1 MKTITKILDEE
12 LAMNKEELLKEYK
25 NVYGEDAKDV
35 FFSPGRINVIGEH
48 TDYNGGHVFPAAI
61 SLGVYGVYG
70 PREDNKVRLY
80 SGNVDGDIVEFD
92 LDDSSVEKDDR
103 FWTNYFKGM
112 LTYLKERAD
121 GDKINHGFNLYIKAT
136 LPSGSGLSSS
146 AAIEMLMGIIL
157 KDEFNLDVD
166 RVTLAKL
173 GQKTENEFV
182 GLNSGIMDQFAC
194 IMGKKD
200 NAIFLDTNT
209 MEYEYKPLKLG
220 EYEIII
226 MSTNKEHTLA
236 DSAYNDRVRECHDA
250 LTKLQTKLN
259 IKALGELDE
268 ESFDEYSYLINDET
282 EIRRARH
289 AVFENQRTL
298 HATKAMEDADLE
310 KLGRLI
316 NASHVSLHYDYEVT
330 GKELDTLAEAAWKQD
345 GVLGARMIG
354 GGFGGSAIAIVKKD
368 KAEEFKKN
376 VGKIYRNKIGYDAS
390 FYDAEIVD
398 GTKRI

>member
-1 MKTITKILDEE
+1 
-12 LAMNKEELLKEYK
+12 MNKEELLTEYEK
-25 NVYGEDAKDV
+25 TFNENGQDV

-70 PREDNKVRLY
+70 PRDDTKVRLY
-80 SGNVDGDIVEFD
+80 SGDVDGDVVEFD
-92 LDDSSVEKDDR
+92 INDTTVEKDDR
-103 FWTNYFKGM
+103 FWANYFKGM
-112 LTYLKERAD
+112 ITYLREKYD
-121 GDKINHGFNLYIKAT
+121 NINHGFNLYIKAN

-166 RVTLAKL
+166 RIALAKM
-173 GQKTENEFV
+173 GQRTENEFV

-200 NAIFLDTNT
+200 SAIFLDCNT
-209 MEYEYKPLKLG
+209 LEYEYKPLALG
-220 EYEIII
+220 DYEIII
-226 MSTNKEHTLA
+226 MATNKPHTLA

-250 LTKLQTKLN
+250 LEKLQQKLDV
-259 IKALGELDE
+259 KSLGELDNDTL
-268 ESFDEYSYLINDET
+268 DEYSYLINDET
-282 EIRRARH
+282 ELKRARH
-289 AVFENQRTL
+289 AVSENQRTL
-298 HATKAMEDADLE
+298 RATKAMQDGDLE

-316 NASHVSLHYDYEVT
+316 DASHVSLHYDYEVT
-330 GKELDTLAEAAWKQD
+330 GDELDTLAKASWKQP

-354 GGFGGSAIAIVKKD
+354 GGFGGSAIAIVKKSE
-368 KAEEFKKN
+368 AENFKQN
-376 VGKIYRNKIGYDAS
+376 VGKIYRDKIGYDAS

-398 GTKRI
+398 GTKKI

>member
-1 MKTITKILDEE
+1 MEKQ
-12 LAMNKEELLKEYK
+12 ELLSAYK
-25 NVYGEDAKDV
+25 DTFGEEGQDV

-70 PREDNKVRLY
+70 PRNDNKVNLF
-80 SGNVDGDIVEFD
+80 SGNVDGPIVEFD
-92 LDDSSVEKDDR
+92 LDDSSVEKGNH

-112 LTYLKERAD
+112 ITYLRQRED

-146 AAIEMLMGIIL
+146 AALEMLMGIIL
-157 KDEFNLDVD
+157 KEEFELDVT
-166 RVTLAKL
+166 RPEIARL

-200 NAIFLDTNT
+200 SAIFLDCNT
-209 MEYEYKPLKLG
+209 MDYEYKPLKLG
-220 EYEIII
+220 DYEIII

-236 DSAYNDRVRECHDA
+236 DSAYNDRVAECGSA
-250 LTKLQTKLN
+250 LKKLQKKLD
-259 IKALGELDE
+259 IKALGEIDE
-268 ESFDEYSYLINDET
+268 DTFDEYSYLINDAT
-282 EIRRARH
+282 ELKRARH
-289 AVFENQRTL
+289 AVTENQRTIR
-298 HATKAMEDADLE
+298 ATKAMEDNDLE

-330 GKELDTLAEAAWKQD
+330 GKELDTLAETAWKQP

-354 GGFGGSAIAIVKKD
+354 GGFGGSAIAIVKKSE
-368 KAEEFKKN
+368 AENFKKN
-376 VGKIYRNKIGYDAS
+376 VGQAYRDAVGYEAS

>member
-1 MKTITKILDEE
+1 
-12 LAMNKEELLKEYK
+12 MNKDELIK
-25 NVYGEDAKDV
+25 NYQKVFGKNEKDV

-70 PREDNKVRLY
+70 PRNDNKVCLY
-80 SGNVDGDIVEFD
+80 SGNIDGEIVEFD
-92 LDDSSVEKDDR
+92 LNDDTVEKDDR
-103 FWTNYFKGM
+103 FWANYFKGM
-112 LTYLKERAD
+112 ITYLRQRED
-121 GDKINHGFNLYIKAT
+121 GNKINHGFNLYIKAD

-146 AAIEMLMGIIL
+146 AAIEMLMGMIL
-157 KDEFNLDVD
+157 KDEFDLDINRPD
-166 RVTLAKL
+166 LARL

-194 IMGKKD
+194 IMGKND
-200 NAIFLDTNT
+200 SAIFLDCNT
-209 MEYEYKPLKLG
+209 MEYEYLPLKLG
-220 EYEIII
+220 DYEIII

-236 DSAYNDRVRECHDA
+236 DSAYNNRVRECKNA
-250 LTKLQTKLN
+250 LEKLQTKLG
-259 IKALGELDE
+259 ITSLGELD
-268 ESFDEYSYLINDET
+268 SQTFDEYAYLINDKT
-282 EIRRARH
+282 EIKRARH
-289 AVFENQRTL
+289 AVNENERTIR
-298 HATKAMEDADLE
+298 ATKAMKDNDLE
-310 KLGRLI
+310 KLGHLI

-368 KAEEFKKN
+368 KAEDFKKN
-376 VGKIYRNKIGYDAS
+376 VGKIYRDKVGYDAS

-398 GTKRI
+398 GTKKI

>member
-1 MKTITKILDEE
+1 
-12 LAMNKEELLKEYK
+12 MNKDELIK
-25 NVYGEDAKDV
+25 NYQKVFGKNEKDV

-70 PREDNKVRLY
+70 PRNNNKVCLY
-80 SGNVDGDIVEFD
+80 SGNVDGEIVEFD
-92 LDDSSVEKDDR
+92 LNDDTVEKDDR
-103 FWTNYFKGM
+103 FWANYFKGM
-112 LTYLKERAD
+112 ITYLRQREDRN
-121 GDKINHGFNLYIKAT
+121 KINHGFNLYIKAD

-146 AAIEMLMGIIL
+146 AAIEMLMGMIL
-157 KDEFNLDVD
+157 KDEFDLDID
-166 RVTLAKL
+166 RPDLARL

-200 NAIFLDTNT
+200 SAIFLDCNT
-209 MEYEYKPLKLG
+209 MKYEYMPLKLG
-220 EYEIII
+220 DYEIII

-236 DSAYNDRVRECHDA
+236 DSAYNDRVRECKNA
-250 LTKLQTKLN
+250 LEELKTKLDITS
-259 IKALGELDE
+259 LGELD
-268 ESFDEYSYLINDET
+268 SQTFDEYVYLINDET
-282 EIRRARH
+282 EIKRARH
-289 AVFENQRTL
+289 AVNENERTIR
-298 HATKAMEDADLE
+298 ATKAMKNNDLE
-310 KLGRLI
+310 KLGHLI
-316 NASHVSLHYDYEVT
+316 NASHISLHYDYEVT
-330 GKELDTLAEAAWKQD
+330 GKELDTLAEAAWKQE

-376 VGKIYRNKIGYDAS
+376 VGKIYRDKVGYDAS

-398 GTKRI
+398 GTKKI

>member
-1 MKTITKILDEE
+1 
-12 LAMNKEELLKEYK
+12 MNKEELLKEYETTF
-25 NVYGEDAKDV
+25 GEKGKDV

-70 PREDNKVRLY
+70 PREDKKVRLF

-92 LDDSSVEKDDR
+92 IDDTTVEKDDR
-103 FWTNYFKGM
+103 FWANYFKGM
-112 LTYLKERAD
+112 ITYLREKYD
-121 GDKINHGFNLYIKAT
+121 NIDHGFNLYIKAN

-157 KDEFNLDVD
+157 KDEFDLDVD
-166 RVTLAKL
+166 RIALAKM
-173 GQKTENEFV
+173 GQRTENEFV

-200 NAIFLDTNT
+200 SAIFLDCNT
-209 MEYEYKPLKLG
+209 LDYEYKPLALG
-220 EYEIII
+220 DYEIII
-226 MSTNKEHTLA
+226 MATNKPHTLA

-250 LTKLQTKLN
+250 VKKLQAKLD
-259 IKALGELDE
+259 IKTLGELDNDT
-268 ESFDEYSYLINDET
+268 FDEYAYLINNET
-282 EIRRARH
+282 EIKRARH
-289 AVFENQRTL
+289 AVSENQRTL
-298 HATKAMEDADLE
+298 RATKAMQDGDLE

-316 NASHVSLHYDYEVT
+316 DASHVSLHYDYEVT
-330 GKELDTLAEAAWKQD
+330 GQELDTLAEASWAQP

-368 KAEEFKKN
+368 QAEAFKKN
-376 VGKIYRNKIGYDAS
+376 VGKIYRDKIGYDAS

>member
-1 MKTITKILDEE
+1 
-12 LAMNKEELLKEYK
+12 MNKQDLLTAYEKTF
-25 NVYGEDAKDV
+25 GEKGQDI

-70 PREDNKVRLY
+70 PRQDNKVRLF
-80 SGNVDGDIVEFD
+80 SGNVEGNIVEFD
-92 LDDSSVEKDDR
+92 LADEKVEKDDR

-112 LTYLKERAD
+112 LTYLRHSDE
-121 GDKINHGFNLYIKAT
+121 GQKINHGFNLYIKAT

-157 KDEFNLDVD
+157 KNEFGLKVE
-166 RVTLAKL
+166 RPALARM
-173 GQKTENEFV
+173 GQRTENEFV

-209 MEYEYKPLKLG
+209 MKYEYKPLKLG
-220 EYEIII
+220 DYEIVI
-226 MSTNKEHTLA
+226 MSTNKAHTLA
-236 DSAYNDRVRECHDA
+236 DSAYNDRVKECHAA
-250 LTKLQTKLN
+250 LKKLQTKLN
-259 IKALGELDE
+259 IKALGDLDLNT
-268 ESFDEYSYLINDET
+268 FDEYSYLINDET
-282 EIRRARH
+282 ELKRARH
-289 AVFENQRTL
+289 AVSENGRTIR
-298 HATKAMEDADLE
+298 ATKAMEDGDLA

-330 GKELDTLAEAAWKQD
+330 GKELDTLAETAWQQP

-354 GGFGGSAIAIVKKD
+354 GGFGGSAIAIVKKSE
-368 KAEEFKKN
+368 AENFKKN
-376 VGKIYRNKIGYDAS
+376 VGQAYRDKIGYDAS

-398 GTKRI
+398 GTKQI

>member
-1 MKTITKILDEE
+1 
-12 LAMNKEELLKEYK
+12 MNKEELLKEYETTF
-25 NVYGEDAKDV
+25 GEKGKDV

-70 PREDNKVRLY
+70 PREDKKVCLF

-92 LDDSSVEKDDR
+92 IDDTTVEKDDR
-103 FWTNYFKGM
+103 FWANYFKGM
-112 LTYLKERAD
+112 ITYLREKYD
-121 GDKINHGFNLYIKAT
+121 NIDHGFNLYIKAN

-166 RVTLAKL
+166 RIALAKM
-173 GQKTENEFV
+173 GQRTENEFV

-200 NAIFLDTNT
+200 SAIFLDCNT
-209 MEYEYKPLKLG
+209 LDYEYKPLALG
-220 EYEIII
+220 DYEIII
-226 MSTNKEHTLA
+226 MATNKPHTLA
-236 DSAYNDRVRECHDA
+236 ASAYNDRVRECHDA
-250 LTKLQTKLN
+250 VKKLQAKLD
-259 IKALGELDE
+259 IKTLGELDNDT
-268 ESFDEYSYLINDET
+268 FDEYAYLINNET
-282 EIRRARH
+282 EIKRARH
-289 AVFENQRTL
+289 AVSENQRTL
-298 HATKAMEDADLE
+298 RATKAMQDGDLE

-316 NASHVSLHYDYEVT
+316 DASHVSLHYDYEVT
-330 GKELDTLAEAAWKQD
+330 GQELDTLAEASWAQP

-368 KAEEFKKN
+368 QAEAFKKN
-376 VGKIYRNKIGYDAS
+376 VGKIYRDKIGYDAS

>member
-1 MKTITKILDEE
+1 
-12 LAMNKEELLKEYK
+12 MNKEELLKEYETTF
-25 NVYGEDAKDV
+25 GEKGKDV

-70 PREDNKVRLY
+70 PREDKKVCLF

-92 LDDSSVEKDDR
+92 IDDTTVEKDDR
-103 FWTNYFKGM
+103 FWANYFKGM
-112 LTYLKERAD
+112 ITYLREKYD
-121 GDKINHGFNLYIKAT
+121 NIDHGFNLYIKAN

-166 RVTLAKL
+166 RIALAKM
-173 GQKTENEFV
+173 GQRTENEFV

-200 NAIFLDTNT
+200 SAIFLDCNT
-209 MEYEYKPLKLG
+209 LDYEYKPLALG
-220 EYEIII
+220 DYEIII
-226 MSTNKEHTLA
+226 MATNKPHTLA

-250 LTKLQTKLN
+250 VKKLQAKLD
-259 IKALGELDE
+259 IKTLGELDNDT
-268 ESFDEYSYLINDET
+268 FDEYAYLINNET
-282 EIRRARH
+282 EIKRARH
-289 AVFENQRTL
+289 AVSENQRTL
-298 HATKAMEDADLE
+298 RATKAMQDGDLE

-316 NASHVSLHYDYEVT
+316 DASHVSLHYDYEVT
-330 GKELDTLAEAAWKQD
+330 GQELDTLAEASWAQP

-368 KAEEFKKN
+368 QAEVFKKN
-376 VGKIYRNKIGYDAS
+376 VGKIYRDKIGYDAS

>member
-1 MKTITKILDEE
+1 
-12 LAMNKEELLKEYK
+12 MNKEELLKEYETTF
-25 NVYGEDAKDV
+25 GEKGKDV

-70 PREDNKVRLY
+70 PREDKKVCLF

-92 LDDSSVEKDDR
+92 IDDTTVEKDDR
-103 FWTNYFKGM
+103 FWANYFKGM
-112 LTYLKERAD
+112 ITYLREKYD
-121 GDKINHGFNLYIKAT
+121 NIDHGFNLYIKAN

-166 RVTLAKL
+166 RIALAKM
-173 GQKTENEFV
+173 GQRTENEFV

-200 NAIFLDTNT
+200 SAIFLDCNT
-209 MEYEYKPLKLG
+209 LDYEYKPLALG
-220 EYEIII
+220 DYEIII
-226 MSTNKEHTLA
+226 MATNKPHTLA
-236 DSAYNDRVRECHDA
+236 NSAYNDRVRECHDA
-250 LTKLQTKLN
+250 VKKLQAKLD
-259 IKALGELDE
+259 IKTLGELDNDT
-268 ESFDEYSYLINDET
+268 FDEYAYLINNET
-282 EIRRARH
+282 EIKRARH
-289 AVFENQRTL
+289 AVSENQRTL
-298 HATKAMEDADLE
+298 RATKAMQDGDLE

-316 NASHVSLHYDYEVT
+316 DASHVSLHYDYEVT
-330 GKELDTLAEAAWKQD
+330 GQELDTLAEASWAQP

-368 KAEEFKKN
+368 QAEAFKKN
-376 VGKIYRNKIGYDAS
+376 VGKIYRDKIGYDAS

>member
-1 MKTITKILDEE
+1 
-12 LAMNKEELLKEYK
+12 MNKEELLKEYETTF
-25 NVYGEDAKDV
+25 GEKGKDV

-70 PREDNKVRLY
+70 PREDKKVCLF

-92 LDDSSVEKDDR
+92 IDDTTVEKDDR
-103 FWTNYFKGM
+103 FWANYFKGM
-112 LTYLKERAD
+112 ITYLREKYD
-121 GDKINHGFNLYIKAT
+121 NIDHGFNLYIKAN

-157 KDEFNLDVD
+157 KDEFNLDID
-166 RVTLAKL
+166 RIALAKM
-173 GQKTENEFV
+173 GQRTENEFV

-200 NAIFLDTNT
+200 SAIFLDCNT
-209 MEYEYKPLKLG
+209 LDYEYKPLALG
-220 EYEIII
+220 DYEIII
-226 MSTNKEHTLA
+226 MATNKPHTLA

-250 LTKLQTKLN
+250 VKKLQAKLD
-259 IKALGELDE
+259 IKTLGELDNDT
-268 ESFDEYSYLINDET
+268 FDEYAYLINNET
-282 EIRRARH
+282 EIKRARH
-289 AVFENQRTL
+289 AVSENQRTL
-298 HATKAMEDADLE
+298 RATKAMQDGDLE

-316 NASHVSLHYDYEVT
+316 DASHVSLHYDYEVT
-330 GKELDTLAEAAWKQD
+330 GQELDTLAEASWAQP

-368 KAEEFKKN
+368 QAEAFKKN
-376 VGKIYRNKIGYDAS
+376 VGKIYRDKVGYDAS

>member
-1 MKTITKILDEE
+1 
-12 LAMNKEELLKEYK
+12 MNKEELLKEYETTF
-25 NVYGEDAKDV
+25 GEKGKDV

-70 PREDNKVRLY
+70 PREDKKVCLF

-92 LDDSSVEKDDR
+92 IDDTTVEKDDR
-103 FWTNYFKGM
+103 FWANYFKGM
-112 LTYLKERAD
+112 ITYLREKYD
-121 GDKINHGFNLYIKAT
+121 NIDHGFNLYIKAN

-166 RVTLAKL
+166 RIALAKM
-173 GQKTENEFV
+173 GQRTENEFV

-200 NAIFLDTNT
+200 SAIFLDCNT
-209 MEYEYKPLKLG
+209 LDYDYKPLALG
-220 EYEIII
+220 DYEIII
-226 MSTNKEHTLA
+226 MATNKPHTLA

-250 LTKLQTKLN
+250 VKKLQAKLD
-259 IKALGELDE
+259 IKTLGELDNDT
-268 ESFDEYSYLINDET
+268 FDEYAYLINNET
-282 EIRRARH
+282 EIKRARH
-289 AVFENQRTL
+289 AVSENQRTL
-298 HATKAMEDADLE
+298 RATKAMQNGDLE

-316 NASHVSLHYDYEVT
+316 DASHVSLHYDYEVT
-330 GKELDTLAEAAWKQD
+330 GQELDTLAEASWAQP

-368 KAEEFKKN
+368 QAEAFKKN
-376 VGKIYRNKIGYDAS
+376 VGKIYRDKIGYDAS

>member
-1 MKTITKILDEE
+1 
-12 LAMNKEELLKEYK
+12 MNKEELLKEYETTF
-25 NVYGEDAKDV
+25 GEKGKDV

-70 PREDNKVRLY
+70 PREDKKVCLF

-92 LDDSSVEKDDR
+92 IDDTTVEKDDR
-103 FWTNYFKGM
+103 FWANYFKGM
-112 LTYLKERAD
+112 ITYLREKYD
-121 GDKINHGFNLYIKAT
+121 NIDHGFNLYIKAN

-166 RVTLAKL
+166 RIALAKM
-173 GQKTENEFV
+173 GQRTENEFV

-200 NAIFLDTNT
+200 SAIFLDCNT
-209 MEYEYKPLKLG
+209 LDYEYKPLALG
-220 EYEIII
+220 DYEIII
-226 MSTNKEHTLA
+226 MATNKPHTLA

-250 LTKLQTKLN
+250 VKKLQAKLD
-259 IKALGELDE
+259 IKTLGELDNDT
-268 ESFDEYSYLINDET
+268 FDEYAYLINNET
-282 EIRRARH
+282 EIKRARH
-289 AVFENQRTL
+289 AVSENQRTL
-298 HATKAMEDADLE
+298 RATNAMQDGDLE

-316 NASHVSLHYDYEVT
+316 DASHVSLHYDYEVT
-330 GKELDTLAEAAWKQD
+330 GQELDTLAEASWAQP

-368 KAEEFKKN
+368 QAEAFKKN
-376 VGKIYRNKIGYDAS
+376 VGKIYHDKIGYDAS

>member
-1 MKTITKILDEE
+1 
-12 LAMNKEELLKEYK
+12 MNKEELLKEYETTF
-25 NVYGEDAKDV
+25 GEKGKDV

-70 PREDNKVRLY
+70 PREDKKVCLF

-92 LDDSSVEKDDR
+92 IDDTTVEKDDR
-103 FWTNYFKGM
+103 FWANYFKGM
-112 LTYLKERAD
+112 ITYLREKYD
-121 GDKINHGFNLYIKAT
+121 NIDHGFNLYIKAN

-166 RVTLAKL
+166 RIALAKM
-173 GQKTENEFV
+173 GQRTENEFV

-200 NAIFLDTNT
+200 SAIFLDCNT
-209 MEYEYKPLKLG
+209 LDYEYKPLALG
-220 EYEIII
+220 DYEIII
-226 MSTNKEHTLA
+226 MATNKPHTLA

-250 LTKLQTKLN
+250 VKKLQAKLD
-259 IKALGELDE
+259 IKTLGELDNDT
-268 ESFDEYSYLINDET
+268 FDEYAYLINNET
-282 EIRRARH
+282 EIKRARH
-289 AVFENQRTL
+289 AVSENQRTL
-298 HATKAMEDADLE
+298 RATKAMQDGDLE

-316 NASHVSLHYDYEVT
+316 DASHVSLHYDYEVT
-330 GKELDTLAEAAWKQD
+330 GQELDTLAAASWAQP

-368 KAEEFKKN
+368 QAEEFKKN
-376 VGKIYRNKIGYDAS
+376 VGKIYRDKIGYDAS

>member
-1 MKTITKILDEE
+1 
-12 LAMNKEELLKEYK
+12 MNKEELLTEYEK
-25 NVYGEDAKDV
+25 TFNENGQDV

-70 PREDNKVRLY
+70 PRDDTKVRLY
-80 SGNVDGDIVEFD
+80 SGDVDGDVVEFD
-92 LDDSSVEKDDR
+92 INDTTVEEGDR
-103 FWTNYFKGM
+103 FWANYFKGM
-112 LTYLKERAD
+112 ITYLREKYD
-121 GDKINHGFNLYIKAT
+121 NIDHGFNLYIKAN

-166 RVTLAKL
+166 RIALAKM
-173 GQKTENEFV
+173 GQRTENEFV

-200 NAIFLDTNT
+200 SAIFLDCNT
-209 MEYEYKPLKLG
+209 LEYEYKPLALG
-220 EYEIII
+220 DYEIII
-226 MSTNKEHTLA
+226 MATNKPHTLA

-250 LTKLQTKLN
+250 LEKLQQKLDV
-259 IKALGELDE
+259 KSLGELDNDTL
-268 ESFDEYSYLINDET
+268 DEYSYLINDET
-282 EIRRARH
+282 ELKRARH
-289 AVFENQRTL
+289 AVSENQRTL
-298 HATKAMEDADLE
+298 RTTKAMQDGDLE

-316 NASHVSLHYDYEVT
+316 DASHVSLHYDYEVT
-330 GKELDTLAEAAWKQD
+330 GDELDTLAEASWKQP

-354 GGFGGSAIAIVKKD
+354 GGFGGSAIAIVKKSE
-368 KAEEFKKN
+368 AENFKQN
-376 VGKIYRNKIGYDAS
+376 VGKIYRDKIGYDAS

-398 GTKRI
+398 GTKKI

>member
-1 MKTITKILDEE
+1 
-12 LAMNKEELLKEYK
+12 MNKEELLKEYETTF
-25 NVYGEDAKDV
+25 GEKGKDV

-70 PREDNKVRLY
+70 PREDKKVCLF

-92 LDDSSVEKDDR
+92 IDDTTVEKDDR
-103 FWTNYFKGM
+103 FWANYFKGM
-112 LTYLKERAD
+112 ITYLREKYD
-121 GDKINHGFNLYIKAT
+121 NIDHGFNLYIKAN

-166 RVTLAKL
+166 RIALAKM
-173 GQKTENEFV
+173 GQRTENEFV

-200 NAIFLDTNT
+200 SAIFLDCNT
-209 MEYEYKPLKLG
+209 LDYEYKPLALG
-220 EYEIII
+220 DYEIII
-226 MSTNKEHTLA
+226 MATNKSHTLA

-250 LTKLQTKLN
+250 VKKLQAKLD
-259 IKALGELDE
+259 IKTLGELDNDT
-268 ESFDEYSYLINDET
+268 FDEYAYLINNET
-282 EIRRARH
+282 EIKRARH
-289 AVFENQRTL
+289 AVSENQRTL
-298 HATKAMEDADLE
+298 RATKAMQDGDLE

-316 NASHVSLHYDYEVT
+316 DASHVSLHYDYEVT
-330 GKELDTLAEAAWKQD
+330 GQELDTLAEASWAQP

-368 KAEEFKKN
+368 QAEAFKKN
-376 VGKIYRNKIGYDAS
+376 VGKIYRDKIGYDAS

>member
-1 MKTITKILDEE
+1 
-12 LAMNKEELLKEYK
+12 MNKEELLKEYETTF
-25 NVYGEDAKDV
+25 GEKGKDV

-70 PREDNKVRLY
+70 PREDKKVCLF

-92 LDDSSVEKDDR
+92 IDDTTVEKDDR
-103 FWTNYFKGM
+103 FWANYFKGM
-112 LTYLKERAD
+112 ITYLREKYD
-121 GDKINHGFNLYIKAT
+121 NIDHGFNLYIKAN

-166 RVTLAKL
+166 RIALAKM
-173 GQKTENEFV
+173 GQRTENEFV

-200 NAIFLDTNT
+200 SAIFLDCNT
-209 MEYEYKPLKLG
+209 LDYEYKPLALG
-220 EYEIII
+220 DYEIII
-226 MSTNKEHTLA
+226 MATNKPHTLA

-250 LTKLQTKLN
+250 VKKLRAKLD
-259 IKALGELDE
+259 IKTLGELDNDT
-268 ESFDEYSYLINDET
+268 FDEYAYLINNET
-282 EIRRARH
+282 EIKRARH
-289 AVFENQRTL
+289 AVSENQRTL
-298 HATKAMEDADLE
+298 RATKAMQDGDLE

-316 NASHVSLHYDYEVT
+316 DASHVSLHYDYEVT
-330 GKELDTLAEAAWKQD
+330 GQELDTLAEASWAQP

-368 KAEEFKKN
+368 QAEAFKKN
-376 VGKIYRNKIGYDAS
+376 VGKIYRDKVGYDAS

>member
-1 MKTITKILDEE
+1 
-12 LAMNKEELLKEYK
+12 MNKEDLLKEYETTF
-25 NVYGEDAKDV
+25 GEKGKDV

-70 PREDNKVRLY
+70 PREDKKVCLF

-92 LDDSSVEKDDR
+92 IDDTTVEKDDR
-103 FWTNYFKGM
+103 FWANYFKGM
-112 LTYLKERAD
+112 ITYLREKYD
-121 GDKINHGFNLYIKAT
+121 NIDHGFNLYIKAN

-166 RVTLAKL
+166 RIALAKM
-173 GQKTENEFV
+173 GQRTENEFV

-200 NAIFLDTNT
+200 SAIFLDCNT
-209 MEYEYKPLKLG
+209 LDYEYKPLALG
-220 EYEIII
+220 DYEIII
-226 MSTNKEHTLA
+226 MATNKPHTLA

-250 LTKLQTKLN
+250 VKKLQAKLD
-259 IKALGELDE
+259 IKTLGELDNDT
-268 ESFDEYSYLINDET
+268 FDEYAYLINNET
-282 EIRRARH
+282 EIKRARH
-289 AVFENQRTL
+289 AVSENQRTL
-298 HATKAMEDADLE
+298 RATKAMQNGDLE

-316 NASHVSLHYDYEVT
+316 DASHVSLHYDYEVT
-330 GKELDTLAEAAWKQD
+330 GQELDTLAEASWAQP

-368 KAEEFKKN
+368 QAEAFKKN
-376 VGKIYRNKIGYDAS
+376 VGKIYRDKIGYDAS

>member
-1 MKTITKILDEE
+1 
-12 LAMNKEELLKEYK
+12 MNKEELLKEYETTFGEKGK
-25 NVYGEDAKDV
+25 NV

-70 PREDNKVRLY
+70 PREDKKVCLF

-92 LDDSSVEKDDR
+92 IDDTTVEKDDR
-103 FWTNYFKGM
+103 FWANYFKGM
-112 LTYLKERAD
+112 ITYLREKYD
-121 GDKINHGFNLYIKAT
+121 NIDHGFNLYIKAN

-166 RVTLAKL
+166 RIALAKM
-173 GQKTENEFV
+173 GQRTENEFV

-200 NAIFLDTNT
+200 SAIFLDCNT
-209 MEYEYKPLKLG
+209 LDYEYKPLALG
-220 EYEIII
+220 DYEIII
-226 MSTNKEHTLA
+226 MATNKPHTLA

-250 LTKLQTKLN
+250 VKKLQAKLD
-259 IKALGELDE
+259 IKTLGELDNDT
-268 ESFDEYSYLINDET
+268 FDEYAYLINNET
-282 EIRRARH
+282 EIKRARH
-289 AVFENQRTL
+289 AVSENQRTL
-298 HATKAMEDADLE
+298 RATKAMQNGDLE

-316 NASHVSLHYDYEVT
+316 DASHVSLHYDYEVT
-330 GKELDTLAEAAWKQD
+330 GQELDTLAEASWAQP

-368 KAEEFKKN
+368 QAEAFKKN
-376 VGKIYRNKIGYDAS
+376 VGKIYRDKIGYDAS

>member
-1 MKTITKILDEE
+1 
-12 LAMNKEELLKEYK
+12 MNKEELLKEYETTF
-25 NVYGEDAKDV
+25 GEKGKDV

-61 SLGVYGVYG
+61 SLGVYGIYG
-70 PREDNKVRLY
+70 PREDKKVRLF

-92 LDDSSVEKDDR
+92 IDDTTVEKDDR

-112 LTYLKERAD
+112 IAYLREKYD
-121 GDKINHGFNLYIKAT
+121 NIDHGFNLYIKAN

-166 RVTLAKL
+166 RIALAKM
-173 GQKTENEFV
+173 GQRTENEFV

-200 NAIFLDTNT
+200 SAIFLDCNT
-209 MEYEYKPLKLG
+209 LDYEYKPLALG
-220 EYEIII
+220 DYEIII
-226 MSTNKEHTLA
+226 MATNKPHTLA

-250 LTKLQTKLN
+250 VKKLQAKLD
-259 IKALGELDE
+259 IKTLGELDNDT
-268 ESFDEYSYLINDET
+268 FDEYAYLINNET
-282 EIRRARH
+282 EIKRARH
-289 AVFENQRTL
+289 AVSENQRTL
-298 HATKAMEDADLE
+298 RATNAMQDGDLE

-316 NASHVSLHYDYEVT
+316 DASHVSLHYDYEVT
-330 GKELDTLAEAAWKQD
+330 GQELDTLAEASWAQP

-368 KAEEFKKN
+368 QAEEFKKN
-376 VGKIYRNKIGYDAS
+376 VGKIYRDKIGYDAS

>member
-1 MKTITKILDEE
+1 
-12 LAMNKEELLKEYK
+12 MNKEELLTNYQDIFGES
-25 NVYGEDAKDV
+25 GEDT

-70 PREDNKVRLY
+70 ARSDNKVRLY
-80 SGNVDGDIVEFD
+80 SGNVDGKIVEFD
-92 LDDSSVEKDDR
+92 LDDETVEKDDR

-112 LTYLKERAD
+112 LTYLRHRED
-121 GDKINHGFNLYIKAT
+121 GEKINHGFNLYVKAN

-146 AAIEMLMGIIL
+146 AALEMLMGIIL
-157 KDEFNLDVD
+157 KEEFNLDVD
-166 RVTLAKL
+166 RPTLAKL
-173 GQKTENEFV
+173 GQRTENEFV

-200 NAIFLDTNT
+200 SAIFLDCDS
-209 MEYEYKPLKLG
+209 MEYAYKPLDLKD
-220 EYEIII
+220 YEIVI

-236 DSAYNDRVRECHDA
+236 DSAYNERVQECHDA
-250 LTKLQTKLN
+250 VERLQTKLD
-259 IKALGELDE
+259 IKTLGEIDLNMLDE
-268 ESFDEYSYLINDET
+268 YAYLINDEA
-282 EIRRARH
+282 ELKRARH
-289 AVFENQRTL
+289 AVSENERTIR
-298 HATKAMEDADLE
+298 ATKAMEENDLE

-330 GKELDTLAEAAWKQD
+330 GNELDTLVEAAWQQD

-368 KAEEFKKN
+368 AAEDFKKK
-376 VGKIYRNKIGYDAS
+376 VGQIYQDKIGYAAS

-398 GTKRI
+398 GTKKI

>member
-1 MKTITKILDEE
+1 
-12 LAMNKEELLKEYK
+12 MNKEELLKEYETTF
-25 NVYGEDAKDV
+25 GEKGKDV

-70 PREDNKVRLY
+70 PREDKKVCLF

-92 LDDSSVEKDDR
+92 IDDTTVEKDDR
-103 FWTNYFKGM
+103 FWANYFKGM
-112 LTYLKERAD
+112 ITYLREKYD
-121 GDKINHGFNLYIKAT
+121 NIDHGFNLYIKAN

-166 RVTLAKL
+166 RIALAKM
-173 GQKTENEFV
+173 GQRTENEFV

-200 NAIFLDTNT
+200 SAIFLDCNT
-209 MEYEYKPLKLG
+209 LDYEYKPLALG
-220 EYEIII
+220 DYEIII
-226 MSTNKEHTLA
+226 MATNKPHTLA

-250 LTKLQTKLN
+250 VKKLQAKLD
-259 IKALGELDE
+259 IKTLGELDNDT
-268 ESFDEYSYLINDET
+268 FDEYAYLINNET
-282 EIRRARH
+282 EIKRARH
-289 AVFENQRTL
+289 AVSENQRTL
-298 HATKAMEDADLE
+298 RATKAMQDGDLE

-316 NASHVSLHYDYEVT
+316 DASHISLHYDYEVT
-330 GKELDTLAEAAWKQD
+330 GQELDTLAEASWAQP

-354 GGFGGSAIAIVKKD
+354 GGFGGSAIAIIKKD
-368 KAEEFKKN
+368 QAEAFKKN
-376 VGKIYRNKIGYDAS
+376 VGKIYRDKIGYDAS

>member
-1 MKTITKILDEE
+1 
-12 LAMNKEELLKEYK
+12 MNKEELLKEYETTF
-25 NVYGEDAKDV
+25 GEKGKDV

-48 TDYNGGHVFPAAI
+48 TDYNGGYVFPAAI

-70 PREDNKVRLY
+70 PREDKKVCLF

-92 LDDSSVEKDDR
+92 IDDTTVEKDDR
-103 FWTNYFKGM
+103 FWANYFKGM
-112 LTYLKERAD
+112 ITYLREKYD
-121 GDKINHGFNLYIKAT
+121 NIDHGFNLYIKAN

-166 RVTLAKL
+166 RIALAKM
-173 GQKTENEFV
+173 GQRTENEFV

-200 NAIFLDTNT
+200 SAIFLDCNT
-209 MEYEYKPLKLG
+209 LDYEYKPLALG
-220 EYEIII
+220 DYEIII
-226 MSTNKEHTLA
+226 MATNKPHTLA

-250 LTKLQTKLN
+250 VKKLQAKLD
-259 IKALGELDE
+259 IKTLGELDNDT
-268 ESFDEYSYLINDET
+268 FDEYAYLINNET
-282 EIRRARH
+282 EIKRARH
-289 AVFENQRTL
+289 AVSENQRTL
-298 HATKAMEDADLE
+298 RATKAMQDGDLE

-316 NASHVSLHYDYEVT
+316 DASHVSLHYDYEVT
-330 GKELDTLAEAAWKQD
+330 GQELDTLAEASWAQP

-368 KAEEFKKN
+368 QAEAFKKN
-376 VGKIYRNKIGYDAS
+376 VGKIYRDKIGYDAS

>member
-1 MKTITKILDEE
+1 
-12 LAMNKEELLKEYK
+12 MNKEELLKEYETTF
-25 NVYGEDAKDV
+25 GEKGKDV

-61 SLGVYGVYG
+61 SLGVYG
-70 PREDNKVRLY
+70 PREDKKVCLF

-92 LDDSSVEKDDR
+92 IDDTTVEKDDR
-103 FWTNYFKGM
+103 FWANYFKGM
-112 LTYLKERAD
+112 ITYLREKYD
-121 GDKINHGFNLYIKAT
+121 NIDHGFNLYIKAN

-166 RVTLAKL
+166 RIALAKM
-173 GQKTENEFV
+173 GQRTENEFV

-200 NAIFLDTNT
+200 SAIFLDCNT
-209 MEYEYKPLKLG
+209 LDYEYKPLALG
-220 EYEIII
+220 DYEIII
-226 MSTNKEHTLA
+226 MATNKPHTLA

-250 LTKLQTKLN
+250 VKKLQAKLD
-259 IKALGELDE
+259 IKTLGELDNDT
-268 ESFDEYSYLINDET
+268 FDEYAYLINNET
-282 EIRRARH
+282 EIKRARH
-289 AVFENQRTL
+289 AVSENQRTL
-298 HATKAMEDADLE
+298 RATKAMQDGDLE

-316 NASHVSLHYDYEVT
+316 DASHVSLHYDYEVT
-330 GKELDTLAEAAWKQD
+330 GQELDTLAEASWAQP

-368 KAEEFKKN
+368 QAEAFKKN
-376 VGKIYRNKIGYDAS
+376 VGKIYRDKIGYDAS

>member
-1 MKTITKILDEE
+1 
-12 LAMNKEELLKEYK
+12 MNKEELLKEYETTFVEK
-25 NVYGEDAKDV
+25 GKDV

-70 PREDNKVRLY
+70 PREDKKVCLF

-92 LDDSSVEKDDR
+92 IDDTTVEKDDR
-103 FWTNYFKGM
+103 FWANYFKGM
-112 LTYLKERAD
+112 ITYLREKYD
-121 GDKINHGFNLYIKAT
+121 NIDHGFNLYIKAN

-166 RVTLAKL
+166 RIALAKM
-173 GQKTENEFV
+173 GQRTENEFV

-200 NAIFLDTNT
+200 SAIFLDCNT
-209 MEYEYKPLKLG
+209 LDYEYKPLALG
-220 EYEIII
+220 DYEIII
-226 MSTNKEHTLA
+226 MATNKPHTLA

-250 LTKLQTKLN
+250 VKKLQAKLD
-259 IKALGELDE
+259 IKTLGELDNDT
-268 ESFDEYSYLINDET
+268 FDEYAYLINNET
-282 EIRRARH
+282 EIKRARH
-289 AVFENQRTL
+289 AVSENQRTL
-298 HATKAMEDADLE
+298 RATNAMQDGDLE

-316 NASHVSLHYDYEVT
+316 DASHVSLHYDYEVT
-330 GKELDTLAEAAWKQD
+330 GQELDTLAEASWAQP

-368 KAEEFKKN
+368 QAEEFKKN
-376 VGKIYRNKIGYDAS
+376 VGKIYRDKIGYDAS

>member
-1 MKTITKILDEE
+1 
-12 LAMNKEELLKEYK
+12 MNKEELLTEYEK
-25 NVYGEDAKDV
+25 TFNENGQDV

-70 PREDNKVRLY
+70 PRDDTKVRLY
-80 SGNVDGDIVEFD
+80 SGDVDGDVVEFD
-92 LDDSSVEKDDR
+92 INDTTVEKDDR
-103 FWTNYFKGM
+103 FWANYFKGM
-112 LTYLKERAD
+112 ITYLREKYD
-121 GDKINHGFNLYIKAT
+121 NINHGFNLYIKAN

-166 RVTLAKL
+166 RIALAKM
-173 GQKTENEFV
+173 GQRTENEFV

-200 NAIFLDTNT
+200 SAIFPDCNT
-209 MEYEYKPLKLG
+209 LEYEYKPLALG
-220 EYEIII
+220 DYEIII
-226 MSTNKEHTLA
+226 MATNKPHTLA

-250 LTKLQTKLN
+250 LEKLQQKLDV
-259 IKALGELDE
+259 KSLGELDNDTL
-268 ESFDEYSYLINDET
+268 DEYSYLINDET
-282 EIRRARH
+282 ELKRARH
-289 AVFENQRTL
+289 AVSENQRTL
-298 HATKAMEDADLE
+298 RATKAMQDGDLE

-316 NASHVSLHYDYEVT
+316 DASHVSLHYDYEVT
-330 GKELDTLAEAAWKQD
+330 GDELDTLAEASWKQP

-354 GGFGGSAIAIVKKD
+354 GGFGGSAIAIVKKSE
-368 KAEEFKKN
+368 AENFKQN
-376 VGKIYRNKIGYDAS
+376 VGKIYRDKIGYDAS

-398 GTKRI
+398 GTKKI